1 MAIYRVTITRTLENV
16 IDVEADSRFDALDRV
31 HDIYK
36 TEERTIAA
44 EAWSTTTLSV
54 DAAEEN

>member
-16 IDVEADSRFDALDRV
+16 IDVEADSRFDALDRAN
-31 HDIYK
+31 DICK
-36 TEERTIAA
+36 TEEHTIAP
-44 EAWSTTTLSV
+44 EEWSTTTLSV

>member
-1 MAIYRVTITRTLENV
+1 MAIYRVKITRTLENV

-31 HDIYK
+31 NDIYK
-36 TEERTIAA
+36 TEERTIAP
-44 EAWSTTTLSV
+44 EEWSATTLSV